1 MAEFQGHRME
11 THWVWGEAG
20 VGKTRYAR
28 WLTRNQKVAVL
39 GSSRDYFQEYHG
51 ERFVILNDLRPNDF
65 KYADLLR
72 LLDPF
77 EIGKMAPR
85 RYKDLPLNIEMLI
98 ITTPYSPRSF
108 YRESFI
114 DNRDVD
120 TFEQLERRV
129 HEVHLTS
136 EFVSEIL
143 PNVESEKALCK

>member
-1 MAEFQGHRME
+1 ME

-20 VGKTRYAR
+20 AGKTRYAR